1 MSCQRRQTDK
11 QFPTDGTEVYL
22 IMYYLFSVE
31 NKLRRDTTVYSLRS
45 CWGCV
50 YEQILNKHS
59 IVKTRTSRVQTKAN
73 SRPTNVN
80 QSNLIK
86 SDLKCSFRVSVHARK
101 TNQTA
106 WRSVHHSNFSPGSS
120 GRTKA
125 GRAGEKW
132 FSPLNSRKGQRTNQK
147 YRNLVGSDQQM
158 QWLAWRNWTQKGWP
172 YGWGEL

>member
-86 SDLKCSFRVSVHARK
+86 SDLKCSFRVHVHARK

-106 WRSVHHSNFSPGSS
+106 WKSVHYSNFSPGSA

-125 GRAGEKW
+125 GEGGLGRSGFTLTR
-132 FSPLNSRKGQRTNQK
+132 FSTGYLEPNPS
-147 YRNLVGSDQQM
+147 YSPEEELVVK
-158 QWLAWRNWTQKGWP
+158 LVA
-172 YGWGEL
+172 